1 MYKASF
7 KLISPLRVDCLL
19 QPGVEFREPHET
31 HKFWGAVAKK
41 VGAELMRQSPDREG
55 LQYESA
61 HSINLDNDI
70 SILEGDLDVP
80 VDYLHDEDPRYE
92 VEGVRWYL
100 CDFGI
105 LLVVTRLNVQING
118 RTAADIEQEVQR
130 NATRVNNELISE
142 MYTKLRQAIQT
153 EEGHDNFVIFDSGP
167 EIEHAWASRA
177 LMFDSST
184 AELAPEQK
192 RFAID
197 WMSSNQ
203 DSEQLIDDLLN
214 RELLHYADW
223 MNYIYVE
230 ETPETALR
238 LQEMWKALLR
248 AQFYY
253 AAMGRIDSKLMGI
266 LAWAM
271 SKSPDI
277 STAKLREQLRREM
290 DFAEALF
297 LKKSEVGKF
306 VNPASR
312 IETERILSVW
322 DFDEVLANPV
332 RMKLEICQTRLD
344 NLESDRARSA
354 SFFTDLILMVIGV
367 TSILGTALAVVSL
380 GRSASADPD
389 QTVYDF
395 GAGDLTTWIS
405 TQPIDVILL
414 ISTIISVL
422 MVAVFVVARKKSEV

>member
-7 KLISPLRVDCLL
+7 KLVSPLRVDCLL
-19 QPGVEFREPHET
+19 QPGVEFREPRET
-31 HKFWGAVAKK
+31 YKFWSAIAQN
-41 VGAELMRQSPDREG
+41 VGAELMRQPPDKEG

-80 VDYLHDEDPRYE
+80 EHYLHEYDPRLE
-92 VEGVRWYL
+92 VESVRWHL

-105 LLVVTRLNVQING
+105 LLVVTRLSVLIDE
-118 RTAADIEQEVQR
+118 RSAAEIEQEVQAA
-130 NATRVNNELISE
+130 ATRVNNELIAD
-142 MYTKLRQAIQT
+142 MYANLREVIQAET
-153 EEGHDNFVIFDSGP
+153 GNDTFVIFDTGP
-167 EIEHAWASRA
+167 ELEHAWASRA
-177 LMFDSST
+177 LIFDPDT
-184 AELAPEQK
+184 EEHEAEQK
-192 RFAID
+192 RFALD

-203 DSEQLIDDLLN
+203 NSEQLIEQLSN
-214 RELLHYADW
+214 RQLLHYAEW

-230 ETPETALR
+230 EAPDNAIR

-271 SKSPDI
+271 SQSPDI
-277 STAKLREQLRREM
+277 STAKLREQLRIEM

-306 VNPASR
+306 VNPTSR
-312 IETERILSVW
+312 IETERILTVW
-322 DFDEVLANPV
+322 DTDEVLANPV

-380 GRSASADPD
+380 GRSTSADPD

-405 TQPIDVILL
+405 TQPVDVILL
-414 ISTIISVL
+414 ISTVISVL

>member
-1 MYKASF
+1 MFKASF

-19 QPGVEFREPHET
+19 QPGVEFREPRET
-31 HKFWGAVAKK
+31 HKFWGAIAEKF
-41 VGAELMRQSPDREG
+41 GAELMRHPPDKEG

-70 SILEGDLDVP
+70 SILESDLDVP
-80 VDYLHDEDPRYE
+80 KGYAPNGDPRID
-92 VEGVRWYL
+92 VEGVRWHL

-105 LLVVTRLNVQING
+105 MLVVTRLTVQIDG
-118 RTAADIEQEVQR
+118 RAASEIEKEVQE
-130 NATRVNNELISE
+130 AAARVNSELIAE
-142 MYTKLRQAIQT
+142 TYANLRELIQA
-153 EEGHDNFVIFDSGP
+153 EERHSNFVSFDSAP

-177 LMFDSST
+177 LIINPDT
-184 AELAPEQK
+184 TEYATERK
-192 RFAID
+192 RFAVD

-203 DSEQLIDDLLN
+203 DSEKIVEKLLN

-223 MNYIYVE
+223 MNYVYVE
-230 ETPETALR
+230 ETPSNAIR

-253 AAMGRIDSKLMGI
+253 AAMERIDSKLMSI

-271 SKSPDI
+271 SQSSEI
-277 STAKLREQLRREM
+277 STAKLREQLRIEM

-306 VNPASR
+306 VNPSSR

-322 DFDEVLANPV
+322 DVDDVLANPV

-344 NLESDRARSA
+344 NMESDRARSA

-405 TQPIDVILL
+405 TQPIDVIIL

-422 MVAVFVVARKKSEV
+422 MVAGFIVARRRSEV

>member
-1 MYKASF
+1 MHKASF

-19 QPGVEFREPHET
+19 QPGVEFREPRET
-31 HKFWGAVAKK
+31 HKFWGEIAQK
-41 VGAELMRQSPDREG
+41 VGAELMRQSPDKEG

-70 SILEGDLDVP
+70 SILESDLDVP
-80 VDYLHDEDPRYE
+80 KNYLHDEDPRLSI
-92 VEGVRWYL
+92 EGIRWHL

-105 LLVVTRLNVQING
+105 LLVVTRLSVQIDG
-118 RTAADIEQEVQR
+118 RAAADIEQEVQE
-130 NATRVNNELISE
+130 AAMKVNNALISD
-142 MYTKLRQAIQT
+142 MYTELRKTIQA
-153 EEGHDNFVIFDSGP
+153 EDGHENFVIFDSGP

-177 LMFDSST
+177 LIFDPKT
-184 AELAPEQK
+184 AEHDPVQK
-192 RFAID
+192 QFAID
-197 WMSSNQ
+197 WMSSNENSAQ
-203 DSEQLIDDLLN
+203 LIEQLIN
-214 RELLHYADW
+214 HQLLHYADW

-230 ETPETALR
+230 ETPDNSIR

-271 SKSPDI
+271 SQSSDI
-277 STAKLREQLRREM
+277 STTKLREQLRFEM

-306 VNPASR
+306 VNPSSR
-312 IETERILSVW
+312 IETERILTVW
-322 DFDEVLANPV
+322 DVDDVLANPI
-332 RMKLEICQTRLD
+332 RTKLEICQTRLD

-414 ISTIISVL
+414 ISTIVSVL
-422 MVAVFVVARKKSEV
+422 MVAVFVVARKRSEV